1 MSQRWI
7 EGNLYAPKVQR
18 NLRNA
23 AKYRWIGLLMIDP
36 PLIILIIF
44 LLKIFKSLQAD
55 IIPLC
60 TIAILSCVI
69 LLLLSN
75 FQYWTNR
82 RLIIKQVDAR
92 YFCGEFSAYLQ
103 YENVRHDVEWANG
116 VKISTIMVFDEYQR
130 YAKLVPYIALWK
142 IGENPPQEERF
153 ILSVVRAFHGVLLPD
168 TPEVRQY
175 LQERLGLKEI
185 PEYPRTAIYSPS
197 QQDPRWVEE

>member
-23 AKYRWIGLLMIDP
+23 AKYQWIGLLFIIDP
-36 PLIILIIF
+36 FLATFTIYLLRIL
-44 LLKIFKSLQAD
+44 KSLQAD

-60 TIAILSCVI
+60 TIAILSCVV

-142 IGENPPQEERF
+142 IGEKPPQEERF
-153 ILSVVRAFHGVLLPD
+153 ILGVVKAFH
-168 TPEVRQY
+168 
-175 LQERLGLKEI
+175 
-185 PEYPRTAIYSPS
+185 
-197 QQDPRWVEE
+197 